1 MPPALA
7 NLCRLQT
14 ISHHPMQQKQSSEV
28 WLLAG
33 IVVSMFLWG
42 LSWPSGK
49 VLSGYCS
56 AINFSVYRY
65 AIVLVSMVLILL
77 ATRTSFGLQRKGFPI
92 VATAGLLLA
101 VYSYLFYKG
110 LKTGSPGAGGVLVT
124 IMNPLMAYVLGLVL
138 DRRRPTGREG
148 AGLAVGIVAG
158 VVLLQLWSN
167 TSSLLDSGNL
177 YFLFAAFTWAVM
189 SKFTSRGGRYGSS
202 LGFSLWQYLVTFL
215 CMLPLA
221 DVAEFRQA
229 LQIHDTV
236 FWGNLFFSSAIVT
249 AGATTMYFYAT
260 TRLGAEKASSFIF
273 LVPLCAS
280 VSSWGL
286 LGEQIK
292 LHTAIGGVLGITAVY
307 IMNRRRMPA
316 NRIDK

>member
-1 MPPALA
+1 
-7 NLCRLQT
+7 
-14 ISHHPMQQKQSSEV
+14 MQQKQSSEV
-28 WLLAG
+28 WLVAG

-65 AIVLVSMVLILL
+65 ALVLVSMVLILL
-77 ATRTSFGLQRKGFPI
+77 ATRTSFGLQRKGIPI

-101 VYSYLFYKG
+101 VYSYLFYMG

-124 IMNPLMAYVLGLVL
+124 IMNPLMAYVLGLAL

-148 AGLAVGIVAG
+148 AGLAVGVVAG
-158 VVLLQLWSN
+158 VVLLQLWRN

-177 YFLFAAFTWAVM
+177 YFLLAAFTWAVM
-189 SKFTSRGGRYGSS
+189 SKFTSKGGRYGSS

-221 DVAEFRQA
+221 DMAEFRQA
-229 LQIHDTV
+229 LQIQDPV
-236 FWGNLFFSSAIVT
+236 FWGNLVFSSAIVT

-260 TRLGAEKASSFIF
+260 TKLGAEKASSFIF

-280 VSSWGL
+280 VSSRAL
-286 LGEQIK
+286 LGEQIR
-292 LHTAIGGVLGITAVY
+292 LHTAIGGVLGIAAVY
-307 IMNRRRMPA
+307 IMNKRRKPSKS
-316 NRIDK
+316 IDR